1 MSLTS
6 LSSRRSHP
14 PKFPMPIFL
23 IRPSYRAIIAMTAQ
37 SASGR
42 DFTGAFKGDATLAE
56 TPVFDG
62 KVELDAKNIA
72 ALAKEL
78 GQDVKGLSFLDA
90 SGQVSLTGDSIKLTN
105 VTAKTGGILNAD
117 YKGGATL
124 GDVPAY
130 DGSFNVA
137 IASLSDFAQVTAT
150 EIPYSDA
157 IGKITIDG
165 QVSGQGE
172 NITLPTL
179 SAALSDGKINGR
191 YDGQAKWDKGASL
204 DGRLNID
211 IPSLRDVA
219 KSAGTELPP
228 STKTGTIFERFS
240 VNGTV
245 KGTPENIQFGQAEL
259 VMDSINGR
267 GDFAVDMTSAKP
279 FVTGVMDLDG
289 LDLAPYMAAYTA
301 QNPTGE
307 IQPWSTA
314 PINTAP
320 LRAVDG
326 DFKLTTPNIKTD
338 RLTMGP
344 GSAV

>member
-1 MSLTS
+1 
-6 LSSRRSHP
+6 
-14 PKFPMPIFL
+14 
-23 IRPSYRAIIAMTAQ
+23 
-37 SASGR
+37 
-42 DFTGAFKGDATLAE
+42 
-56 TPVFDG
+56 
-62 KVELDAKNIA
+62 
-72 ALAKEL
+72 
-78 GQDVKGLSFLDA
+78 
-90 SGQVSLTGDSIKLTN
+90 VSLAGETIKLTN
-105 VTAKTGGILNAD
+105 VIAKTGGILNAD

-124 GDVPAY
+124 GEVPAY
-130 DGSFNVA
+130 DGTFNVA
-137 IASLSDFAQVTAT
+137 IASLSDFAKVTAT
-150 EIPYSDA
+150 EVPYSDA

-179 SAALSDGKINGR
+179 SAALSDGKINGT

-204 DGRLNID
+204 DGTLNID
-211 IPSLRDVA
+211 IPSLRAVA

-228 STKTGTIFERFS
+228 STNTGTIFER
-240 VNGTV
+240 
-245 KGTPENIQFGQAEL
+245 
-259 VMDSINGR
+259 
-267 GDFAVDMTSAKP
+267 
-279 FVTGVMDLDG
+279 

-338 RLTMGP
+338 RLTMGRWTVP
-344 GSAV
+344 EPNHKSRWILD